1 MENKNALL
9 KKLGFSDDYLKI
21 IESENQSI
29 YFQQVQAQPNL
40 FENQIIVSELTS
52 LIIDKTDKPMHT
64 HFIYNQK

>member
-40 FENQIIVSELTS
+40 FENQILVSELTS

-64 HFIYNQK
+64 HFIYNEK